1 MSCRIAWVA
10 VLALMAT
17 HPTWGNGRDVAHA
30 QQVEQARQL
39 RQSYLDRG
47 FIAELPKREGRALN
61 VSGERRSRFAAS
73 TPPRI
78 SGELRIGR
86 LEGLMH
92 LSLARTREVLYYGQ
106 VARVKG
112 TAMVDS
118 GRLRIYS
125 RVDVDP
131 WTLARALVKTPSS
144 APPPE
149 DFRLDGWTAT
159 EVAPGQPVAFSAQ
172 LVSSGGDFLLMLEAP
187 DGQAEGIRLVLDAP

>member
-1 MSCRIAWVA
+1 MSRHDFF
-10 VLALMAT
+10 LALPMLIAT
-17 HPTWGNGRDVAHA
+17 GMTWASERDAAHA
-30 QQVEQARQL
+30 QHVEQARTL

-47 FIAELPKREGRALN
+47 FITELPKREGRALD
-61 VSGERRSRFAAS
+61 VGGERRSRFAAS

-78 SGELRIGR
+78 GGELRIGR

-106 VARVKG
+106 VARVNG
-112 TAMVDS
+112 TATVDS

-125 RVDVDP
+125 RVDFDP
-131 WTLARALVKTPSS
+131 WTMARVLVKTPSS
-144 APPPE
+144 KPPPE